1 MSIIM
6 ENFKRYTINTIVRN
20 VPANI
25 FWKEEEEDV
34 FRYKMVDVIV
44 EEDRGIGYMPSDDN
58 MEFFNRNYPYYKR
71 VMYSTKNI
79 LRGEIL

>member
-1 MSIIM
+1 MSIRE
-6 ENFKRYTINTIVRN
+6 ENFKRYAINTIVRN

-25 FWKEEEEDV
+25 FWKEEDGP

-71 VMYSTKNI
+71 VMYNTKNI